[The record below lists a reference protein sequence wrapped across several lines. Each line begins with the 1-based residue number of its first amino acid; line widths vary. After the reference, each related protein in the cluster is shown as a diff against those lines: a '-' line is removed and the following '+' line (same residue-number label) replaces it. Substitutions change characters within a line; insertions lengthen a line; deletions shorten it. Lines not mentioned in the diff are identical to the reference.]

1 MFDRLPTLALV
12 SDPTRHASATC
23 FLRHPSEPAG
33 VSASPK
39 QEQGVMQ
46 PDKQVKHG
54 ITRELKRQRRGMRYA
69 FHFRIL
75 QKYKL
80 NNLPFCLMVQVT

>member
-12 SDPTRHASATC
+12 SDPTTHASATC

-39 QEQGVMQ
+39 QEQGLMK
-46 PDKQVKHG
+46 PENEQVKHG
-54 ITRELKRQRRGMRYA
+54 IRRDREGV
-69 FHFRIL
+69 
-75 QKYKL
+75 
-80 NNLPFCLMVQVT
+80 CLSFQNTSEEQTQ